1 MFCHT
6 AWAVPSYISGPLAAR
21 TVGIK
26 STLGFNRPDGTP
38 CRSKCPPPT
47 HQSDAALGG
56 VGDNIVVLVDVPRG
70 SPGAVLGEGAEHL
83 KVLEFRVLQPML
95 YRELQ

>member
-1 MFCHT
+1 M
-6 AWAVPSYISGPLAAR
+6 SPL
-21 TVGIK
+21 
-26 STLGFNRPDGTP
+26 
-38 CRSKCPPPT
+38 T

-56 VGDNIVVLVDVPRG
+56 IGDNIVILVDVPRR

-95 YRELQ
+95 YGELQ